1 MMDMIVGIDPGLS
14 GAVAAI
20 HLPPE
25 VGRLDCAVAVWDI
38 PTKAKKAGRQRMVVR
53 NMVDADELV
62 KVFEQIEG
70 KVGRHETTTVVM
82 EQVTSGSGQG
92 VSSVFSLGDTFG
104 TLRGVC
110 AALGMNLVLV
120 RPQLWKAYWE
130 LSEDKNASLALAR
143 RKFGD
148 IDELARKKDHNRA
161 EALLIA
167 LWYAD
172 SIGSLTKNPT
182 LDYVGDM
189 YFGRR

>member
-1 MMDMIVGIDPGLS
+1 MEMIVGIDPGLS

-20 HLPPE
+20 HLPE
-25 VGRLDCAVAVWDI
+25 QGVRCDVAVWDI
-38 PTKAKKAGRQRMVVR
+38 PTKQKKEGRQRMVVR
-53 NMVDADELV
+53 RMVDAVELV
-62 KVFEQIEG
+62 TIFEQIEA

-120 RPQLWKAYWE
+120 MPRIWKTYWD
-130 LSEDKNASLALAR
+130 LSEDKNASLDLAR
-143 RKFGD
+143 AKFGD
-148 IDELARKKDHNRA
+148 IAELKRKKDHNRA
-161 EALLIA
+161 EAILIA

-172 SIGSLTKNPT
+172 SIGSLTKNSQ
-182 LDYVGDM
+182 LDYVGEI